1 MNGLT
6 KLGTVLTVVF
16 SVSILAL
23 VFELIYVL
31 WRKRVF
37 QRRSDPESRSDPFYI
52 TPSKEQLLYF
62 FCWKNPSRVEPSGI
76 PGVSEP
82 PGGAEV
88 VVDDD
93 ELAKWQQGMYGPSRF
108 LFTIKE
114 EEREEGTETE
124 TENEATR
131 TKTVR
136 VDDEAEVDSESCLS
150 EVVGVTVTNVIM
162 IRVVD
167 DEEEETTPFSTPC
180 ASPPYYTP
188 SPSPIRDKYS
198 PGNCENHVSFVSLQV
213 SGDQK

>member
-23 VFELIYVL
+23 IVELIYVL

-37 QRRSDPESRSDPFYI
+37 RRRTDPELGSDPFYM

-62 FCWKNPSRVEPSGI
+62 FCWKNPSRVEPAGI
-76 PGVSEP
+76 STLPEP
-82 PGGAEV
+82 PGAEAV
-88 VVDDD
+88 DD

-114 EEREEGTETE
+114 EEREGTETE
-124 TENEATR
+124 TENDQATG

-136 VDDEAEVDSESCLS
+136 AEAESLS
-150 EVVGVTVTNVIM
+150 EVEMGVIIQAV
-162 IRVVD
+162 
-167 DEEEETTPFSTPC
+167 EEEATPFSTPC
-180 ASPPYYTP
+180 GSPPYYTP
-188 SPSPIRDKYS
+188 SPSPTRDEYS
-198 PGNCENHVSFVSLQV
+198 PGNCENDVSYVILQV
-213 SGDQK
+213 SGDNK

>member
-37 QRRSDPESRSDPFYI
+37 RRRSDPESRSDPFYI

-62 FCWKNPSRVEPSGI
+62 FCWKNPSRVEPSGT

-88 VVDDD
+88 LDDD
-93 ELAKWQQGMYGPSRF
+93 ELAKWQLGMYGPSRF

-114 EEREEGTETE
+114 EEREGTETE
-124 TENEATR
+124 TE
-131 TKTVR
+131 TKT
-136 VDDEAEVDSESCLS
+136 
-150 EVVGVTVTNVIM
+150 EVVGVNKVI

-167 DEEEETTPFSTPC
+167 DEPEEEQTTPFSTPC

-188 SPSPIRDKYS
+188 SPSPTRDGK
-198 PGNCENHVSFVSLQV
+198 L
-213 SGDQK
+213 

>member
-6 KLGTVLTVVF
+6 ELGTVLTVVF
-16 SVSILAL
+16 SISILAL

-31 WRKRVF
+31 WRKQVF
-37 QRRSDPESRSDPFYI
+37 RRRSDLESQSDPFYI

-62 FCWKNPSRVEPSGI
+62 FCLKNPSRIEPSGT

-88 VVDDD
+88 VDDD
-93 ELAKWQQGMYGPSRF
+93 ELTKWQQGMYGPSRF

-114 EEREEGTETE
+114 EEREETETE

-136 VDDEAEVDSESCLS
+136 VDDEADS
-150 EVVGVTVTNVIM
+150 VGVNNVLV
-162 IRVVD
+162 RVVVD
-167 DEEEETTPFSTPC
+167 EEETTPFSTPC

-188 SPSPIRDKYS
+188 SPSPTRDKYS

-213 SGDQK
+213 SDNKCRSYEISRR

>member
-16 SVSILAL
+16 SVTILAL

-31 WRKRVF
+31 WRNRVF
-37 QRRSDPESRSDPFYI
+37 RRRSDPESPSDPFYI

-62 FCWKNPSRVEPSGI
+62 FCWKNPSRVEPSVT
-76 PGVSEP
+76 PGVLEH
-82 PGGAEV
+82 PGGAE

-114 EEREEGTETE
+114 EEREGTETE

-131 TKTVR
+131 IKTVC
-136 VDDEAEVDSESCLS
+136 VDDKAEDDSESCLS
-150 EVVGVTVTNVIM
+150 EAVGVNNVIV
-162 IRVVD
+162 RVVVD
-167 DEEEETTPFSTPC
+167 QEETTPFSTPC

-188 SPSPIRDKYS
+188 SPSPTRDKYS
-198 PGNCENHVSFVSLQV
+198 PGNCENDVNISFVSLQV
-213 SGDQK
+213 SGD